1 MGIENDS
8 KQQLDDWIQ
17 RSVGGD
23 STAYEPIVKRFERS
37 LRAWVASHSP
47 PGVDVDEVSQRAF
60 IAAYTR
66 LQEFELG
73 TNFSAWLFSIA
84 RFQLRTEL
92 TRIRRLADY
101 HSRFAPSFLDQS
113 IDDAKVMDSD
123 RWNSRLEYLQE
134 CVKQLSIGQSQFLTW
149 RYHDQISIDEMAIAS
164 GRSPGAVKKQLWAV
178 RQKLLKCIELRIAAE
193 RDSNE

>member
-17 RSVGGD
+17 RSVSGD
-23 STAYEPIVKRFERS
+23 SAAYEPIVKRFERS

-101 HSRFAPSFLDQS
+101 HRRFAPSFLDQS

-193 RDSNE
+193 GESDE

>member
-1 MGIENDS
+1 MN
-8 KQQLDDWIQ
+8 
-17 RSVGGD
+17 
-23 STAYEPIVKRFERS
+23 
-37 LRAWVASHSP
+37 
-47 PGVDVDEVSQRAF
+47 QRAF

-193 RDSNE
+193 GDSNE